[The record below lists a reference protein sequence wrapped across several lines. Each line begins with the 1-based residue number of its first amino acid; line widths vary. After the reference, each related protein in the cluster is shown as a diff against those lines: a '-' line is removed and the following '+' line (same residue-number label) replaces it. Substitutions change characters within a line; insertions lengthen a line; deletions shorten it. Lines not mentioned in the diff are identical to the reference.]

1 MVAISAASVAG
12 TLVGVN
18 ASKTKSTTNSVYV
31 ARLTGFDAEPYAVG
45 AGGVRKEGSIFV
57 TIRSLIVDGVT
68 AAVNWFVGS
77 VPGQLVSPSAEPPE
91 YIRSPAVWQYVPAL
105 LQFLPSVMILSHHA
119 VL

>member
-31 ARLTGFDAEPYAVG
+31 ARLTGFGAEPYAVG
-45 AGGVRKEGSIFV
+45 AGGVRKEGGIFV
-57 TIRSLIVDGVT
+57 TMRSLIVDGVT
-68 AAVNWFVGS
+68 ATVNWLFGVPEQS
-77 VPGQLVSPSAEPPE
+77 VLPSAKPPE
-91 YIRSPAVWQYVPAL
+91 YFRSPAVRQYGPAL

>member
-18 ASKTKSTTNSVYV
+18 ASKTKSTTNSMYV
-31 ARLTGFDAEPYAVG
+31 ARLTGFGAEPYAVG
-45 AGGVRKEGSIFV
+45 AGGVRKEGGIFV
-57 TIRSLIVDGVT
+57 TMRSLIVDGVT
-68 AAVNWFVGS
+68 ATVNWFGS
-77 VPGQLVSPSAEPPE
+77 GAGQLVLPSAEPPE